1 MIGLIL
7 IVMGFIA
14 MSQKIVTYD
23 DHNNPVEWRTS
34 PLFFIS
40 GIIIYVWG
48 ALSICYL
55 IWETGTNP
63 TMDERHLS
71 LIRKIL
77 RKQHYTPGLKHIGN
91 KLTWIG
97 FITTAIG
104 ILVSPAFIM
113 FLSSNIFPQPPP
125 QVSYVPTLIIIILG
139 IIMALSGFWIKYLA
153 LVEEERSL
161 GKAHG
166 HSQIISGHLSAGSLS
181 ARDSISNSLD
191 LAKNRRSQ
199 RQTKPLMVIII
210 LVAVIVFNPS
220 ISPIQGIHDS
230 DLDGYSDV
238 SDPFPN
244 NPQFWGGNLLTQISL
259 DVGGNTTDWLISVT
273 QISAS
278 HQVDANEIFI
288 QVQIVSNVTYQT
300 EYLPLIAL
308 SDNSPL
314 SSIGVHYLDTA
325 PLGILNVGDQI
336 ALDKGTYNGNTSC
349 LLTDSTG
356 TLYYGQVNFFGS
368 Y

>member
-1 MIGLIL
+1 
-7 IVMGFIA
+7 
-14 MSQKIVTYD
+14 MSQMIVTYD
-23 DHNNPVEWRTS
+23 DHNNPVEWRTN

-63 TMDERHLS
+63 SVDERHLS

-77 RKQHYTPGLKHIGN
+77 RKQYPTPDLKHIGD
-91 KLTWIG
+91 KLTEIG
-97 FITTAIG
+97 LIATAIG
-104 ILVSPAFIM
+104 ILASPVFITLL
-113 FLSSNIFPQPPP
+113 FSIISPQRPS
-125 QVSYVPTLIIIILG
+125 QASYVPTLLIIILG
-139 IIMALSGFWIKYLA
+139 VIMALSGFWIKYLA

-161 GKAHG
+161 GKAQG
-166 HSQIISGHLSAGSLS
+166 HSRMGSWRLSTGDLS
-181 ARDSISNSLD
+181 ARDSVSSSRSL
-191 LAKNRRSQ
+191 AENRKSQ
-199 RQTKPLMVIII
+199 RQIKQLMVIII
-210 LVAVIVFNPS
+210 LVAVIALNPL
-220 ISPIQGIHDS
+220 ISPIEGIHDS
-230 DLDGYSDV
+230 DLDGYADV
-238 SDPFPN
+238 NDPSPN
-244 NPQFWGGNLLTQISL
+244 NPQFWGGNLQTQISL

-300 EYLPLIAL
+300 VYLSLIAL
-308 SDNSPL
+308 SDNSSL
-314 SSIGVHYLDTA
+314 SSIEVHYLDTA

-336 ALDKGTYNGNTSC
+336 ALDKGVYNGGTSV

-356 TLYYGQVNFFGS
+356 TLDYGQANYFGS